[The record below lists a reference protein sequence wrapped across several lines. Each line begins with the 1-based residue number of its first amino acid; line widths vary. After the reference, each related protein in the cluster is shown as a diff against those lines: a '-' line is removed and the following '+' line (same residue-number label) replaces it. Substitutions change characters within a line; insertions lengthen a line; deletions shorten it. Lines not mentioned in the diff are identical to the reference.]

1 MCSFHATE
9 SMRVRHPVS
18 KATYTQGFTIIELM
32 VVVAILVIL
41 IAIAGPDFRN
51 LIVATR
57 IKNTSFDVFSAL
69 VHARSEAVT
78 RNTRVTITPAAG
90 GWADGWTVTESGGTV
105 IRQQSA
111 YPSVAISLA
120 NAGSFVP
127 AGTISFNGMG
137 RLTAAAAPAFS
148 LTATG
153 ALDKSKRCIVI
164 DSSGRPVTKEGTC
177 P

>member
-1 MCSFHATE
+1 
-9 SMRVRHPVS
+9 VS
-18 KATYTQGFTIIELM
+18 KAPYTQGFTIIELM

-51 LIVATR
+51 LIVASR
-57 IKNTSFDVFSAL
+57 IKNASFDVFSAL

-78 RNTRVTITPAAG
+78 RNTTVTITPAAG

-111 YPSVAISLA
+111 YPNVAITLA
-120 NAGSFVP
+120 P
-127 AGTISFNGMG
+127 AGTISFNGIG

-164 DSSGRPVTKEGTC
+164 DPSGRPVTKEGTC
-177 P
+177 S